1 MPRHLPPSVA
11 AATQG
16 DPEQVRRHILE
27 AARRVIDSL
36 GLTAASTR
44 AIAREAGVSAG
55 TIYNYFA
62 NHTQLLA
69 ASIVHRAATIAG
81 PARDLPARAGHVTV
95 VANLAYFVEQA
106 AAVLD
111 QLVPALAAT
120 FSDAA
125 LLQAVR
131 AELAEVTLFADPALT
146 VLQYLHAETELGR
159 ISTGADCGSAASLIV
174 SMCHD
179 DAFSRFL
186 AGTTGPPRPRHDEL
200 ALIVSALT
208 A

>member
-27 AARRVIDSL
+27 AARRVIDTH
-36 GLTAASTR
+36 GLAAAATR
-44 AIAREAGVSAG
+44 AIAREAGVSSG
-55 TIYNYFA
+55 TVYNYFA

-69 ASIVHRAATIAG
+69 ASIVHRAATTAG
-81 PARDLPARAGHVTV
+81 PARDLPARAGHGTV

-131 AELAEVTLFADPALT
+131 SELAGVTLFADPALT
-146 VLQYLHAETELGR
+146 VLRYLRAEGELGR

-200 ALIVSALT
+200 ALIVRALT

>member
-27 AARRVIDSL
+27 AARRVIDTH
-36 GLTAASTR
+36 GLAAAATR
-44 AIAREAGVSAG
+44 AIAREAGVSSG
-55 TIYNYFA
+55 TVYNYFA
-62 NHTQLLA
+62 HHTQLLA

-81 PARDLPARAGHVTV
+81 PARDLPSRAGHGTV
-95 VANLAYFVEQA
+95 AANLTYFVEQA

-131 AELAEVTLFADPALT
+131 AELARVTLFADPALT
-146 VLQYLHAETELGR
+146 VLQYLRAEGELGR

-186 AGTTGPPRPRHDEL
+186 AGTSGPPRPRHDEL
-200 ALIVSALT
+200 ALIVRALT

>member
-16 DPEQVRRHILE
+16 DPEQVRRHILQ
-27 AARRVIDSL
+27 AARRVIDSH
-36 GLTAASTR
+36 GLASASTR
-44 AIAREAGVSAG
+44 AVAREAGVSAG
-55 TIYNYFA
+55 TVYNYFT

-69 ASIVHRAATIAG
+69 ASIVHRAATVAG
-81 PARDLPARAGHVTV
+81 PAEDLPARAGRDTV
-95 VANLAYFVEQA
+95 VANLAYFAEQA

-111 QLVPALAAT
+111 QLIPALAAT

-131 AELAEVTLFADPALT
+131 AELAQVALFADPALT
-146 VLQYLHAETELGR
+146 VARYLRAEGDLGR
-159 ISTGADCGSAASLIV
+159 ISPRADCDAAAALIV

-186 AGTTGPPRPRHDEL
+186 AGASGPARPRHAEL
-200 ALIVSALT
+200 TLIVDALT

>member
-1 MPRHLPPSVA
+1 MPRQLPPSVA
-11 AATQG
+11 AVTRG

-27 AARRVIDSL
+27 AARRVIDAR
-36 GLTAASTR
+36 GLAAASTR

-62 NHTQLLA
+62 HHTQLVA
-69 ASIVHRAATIAG
+69 ASIVHPATTIAG
-81 PARDLPARAGHVTV
+81 PAADLPARAGQNTV
-95 VANLAYFVEQA
+95 VANLAYFADQA

-111 QLVPALAAT
+111 QLIPALAAT

-131 AELAEVTLFADPALT
+131 AELAEVTLFADPSLT
-146 VLQYLHAETELGR
+146 VLHYLLAERELGR
-159 ISTGADCGSAASLIV
+159 VCADADCGAAAALVV

-179 DAFSRFL
+179 EAFSRYL
-186 AGTTGPPRPRHDEL
+186 AGATGPPRPRHDEL